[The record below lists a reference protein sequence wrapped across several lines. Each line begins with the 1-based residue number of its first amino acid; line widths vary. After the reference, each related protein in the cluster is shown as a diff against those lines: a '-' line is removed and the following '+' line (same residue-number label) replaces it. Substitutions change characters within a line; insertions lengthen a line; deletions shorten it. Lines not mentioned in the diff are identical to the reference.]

1 VAGTAGA
8 TGPTG
13 ATGAAGS
20 GSYFSVAAPV
30 TTEGEFDFSQIQY
43 QRSAGADISLSSGSL
58 KINTSGSYQI
68 TYSITPENT
77 YSPGGDYCWEDLLVG
92 GTKYPTAATYYKGI
106 PYGAAYKFSTG
117 GASIIVDLNSLSTP
131 MAVTTHEVISGHGCV
146 ASGGGWPRFVG
157 MMTIVKVN

>member
-1 VAGTAGA
+1 VAGADGATGPTGATGVAGTAGA

-77 YSPGGDYCWEDLLVG
+77 YSPGGDYCWEDV
-92 GTKYPTAATYYKGI
+92 P
-106 PYGAAYKFSTG
+106 
-117 GASIIVDLNSLSTP
+117 V
-131 MAVTTHEVISGHGCV
+131 HGV
-146 ASGGGWPRFVG
+146 
-157 MMTIVKVN
+157 